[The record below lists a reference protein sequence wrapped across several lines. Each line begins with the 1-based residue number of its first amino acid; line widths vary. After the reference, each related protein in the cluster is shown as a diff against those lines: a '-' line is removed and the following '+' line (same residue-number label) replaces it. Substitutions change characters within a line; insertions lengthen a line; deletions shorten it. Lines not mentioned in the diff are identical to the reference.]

1 MTISYRPALD
11 WAFLASKA
19 ESTRSTDVVTLKQAA
34 AEYAP
39 GEILVAEYTETTAN
53 SGVFDVPTGKYV
65 KAAGLSRLNEYDTVK
80 VAFNCVATDAS
91 AGAVDVLV
99 IDQDAE
105 VYASLTSFSNIATN
119 AKSLISAAIAA
130 QGIKLR

>member
-1 MTISYRPALD
+1 MTISYRPQLD

-19 ESTRSTDVVTLKQAA
+19 ESTRSTDVVTLKQSSSV
-34 AEYAP
+34 YAS

-80 VAFNCVATDAS
+80 VAFNGA
-91 AGAVDVLV
+91 AVDATAGDTGALV
-99 IDQDAE
+99 INQDAE

-119 AKSLISAAIAA
+119 AKSLISAALSA